1 MPTLTIAGTITF
13 PLGAEATPP
22 PGRPFSAQLIYS
34 QRNIDDITLVG
45 AQVDVNLMGQIA
57 NAKACYIEVDQGSGT
72 LKINGVASA
81 LPISVTGGF
90 WIWFNPSGGLTA
102 LSVTTAANAKF
113 RVYLFT

>member
-45 AQVDVNLMGQIA
+45 AQTDIGLMGQMS
-57 NAKACYIEVDQGSGT
+57 NAKACYIEVDQGSGS
-72 LKINGVASA
+72 LKINGASQT
-81 LPISVTGGF
+81 LPVSVTGGF
-90 WIWFNPSGGLTA
+90 WIWFNPGGGLTS
-102 LSVTTAANAKF
+102 LTVTTIANAKL
-113 RVYLFT
+113 RVYMFS